1 MPKNREKQGKKDE
14 QDYILQIDDLLLN
27 YIKLLDKLKKT

>member
-1 MPKNREKQGKKDE
+1 MPKNREKRGKKAK